1 MRLLPPVMNISLP
14 PVFCVLL
21 LIGLITS
28 GLEGQSLREQM
39 SAEQFARAGL
49 EKLSEEELAYLNDWM
64 SGKVDEEKE
73 RVVNEI
79 IPDGDDRFG
88 AEETIK
94 RNVDRIRPEPAALT
108 ARISGPFDGWSGD
121 TVFRLDNGQV
131 WKQVQRG
138 KFSVRLE
145 DPLVRIEKG
154 FLGAY
159 FLSVDGFGS
168 RVKVKR
174 LK

>member
-1 MRLLPPVMNISLP
+1 MKKSLTSTL
-14 PVFCVLL
+14 CLL
-21 LIGLITS
+21 LFFASFSS
-28 GLEGQSLREQM
+28 GLHAQSLREQM
-39 SAEQFARAGL
+39 TEEQFSRAGL
-49 EKLSEEELAYLNDWM
+49 NKLSEEELAYLNDWM
-64 SGKVDEEKE
+64 SGKVDAEKE

-79 IPDGDDRFG
+79 IPEGDDRFG

-108 ARISGPFDGWSGD
+108 ARISGPFDGWNGE

-131 WKQVQRG
+131 WKQAQRG
-138 KFSVRLE
+138 KFAVRLE
-145 DPLVRIEKG
+145 DPLVTIEKG
-154 FLGAY
+154 LLGAY
-159 FLSVDGFGS
+159 FLSVEGFGS

>member
-1 MRLLPPVMNISLP
+1 MKKSATHILCLLFFLTAFIA
-14 PVFCVLL
+14 
-21 LIGLITS
+21 GL
-28 GLEGQSLREQM
+28 GAQSLREQM
-39 SAEQFARAGL
+39 TEEQFARAGL
-49 EKLSEEELAYLNDWM
+49 EKLSEEELAYLDDWM
-64 SGKVDEEKE
+64 SGKLDEEKE

-79 IPDGDDRFG
+79 IPEGDDRFG

-108 ARISGPFDGWSGD
+108 ARISGPFDGWDGD

-138 KFSVRLE
+138 KFSVRLD
-145 DPLVRIEKG
+145 DPVVRIEKG